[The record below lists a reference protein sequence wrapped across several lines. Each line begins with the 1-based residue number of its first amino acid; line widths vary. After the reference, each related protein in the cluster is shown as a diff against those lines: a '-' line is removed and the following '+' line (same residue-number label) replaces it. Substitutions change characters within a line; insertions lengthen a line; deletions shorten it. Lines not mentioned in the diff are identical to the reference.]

1 VKPAARDGSGSGA
14 LCPRRDDVIATDSGV
29 LRGVPAAW
37 PQASRAVAEA
47 WGHFVGPSGSGAHDC
62 SQDETEDAGDALPP
76 SEGQ

>member
-29 LRGVPAAW
+29 RGVP
-37 PQASRAVAEA
+37 VAEA
-47 WGHFVGPSGSGAHDC
+47 WGHFIGPSGSGAHDC